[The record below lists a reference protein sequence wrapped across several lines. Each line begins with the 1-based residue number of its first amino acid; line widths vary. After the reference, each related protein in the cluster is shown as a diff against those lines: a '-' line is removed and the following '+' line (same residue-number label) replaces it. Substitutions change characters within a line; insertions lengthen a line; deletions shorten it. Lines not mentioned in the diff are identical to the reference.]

1 MVKVFIALC
10 LWLLLFAISWPL
22 AIVAVLFTPL
32 AALLMLPFLALLL
45 LIKGLFTLVFGL
57 IKGIVLFPAWLLGWR
72 PTST

>member
-32 AALLMLPFLALLL
+32 AALLMLPFLALVFVL
-45 LIKGLFTLVFGL
+45 KGAFSLVFGL
-57 IKGIVLFPAWLLGWR
+57 IKRILLLPAWLFGWR
-72 PTST
+72 PVSS